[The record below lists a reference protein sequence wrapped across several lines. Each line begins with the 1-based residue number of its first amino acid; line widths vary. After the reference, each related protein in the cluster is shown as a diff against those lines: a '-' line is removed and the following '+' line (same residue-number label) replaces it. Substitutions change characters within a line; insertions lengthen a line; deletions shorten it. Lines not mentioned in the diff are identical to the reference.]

1 MNKTILFVG
10 LVLMSTLSVGQSK
23 QAGMPDEV
31 SPDATQTCQ
40 STFTSGSVS
49 TLLKFCVT
57 VDGNITHFESPQN
70 IEFISHGGFA
80 EGYGVCDSTAGK
92 AYLIMQPTTPATG
105 MRRFAHN
112 RGREYLSSENRSHD
126 GGRNVDANPEFLE
139 ESGALREDHDDSEEQ
154 HRHQPDRFART
165 LCGCRRTLGATE
177 FTTTFDFT
185 FSAGLGFV
193 RGNFGLQFRTELHQ
207 RRMAFVR
214 MSVVRIP

>member
-10 LVLMSTLSVGQSK
+10 LVLISTLSVGQSK

-57 VDGNITHFESPQN
+57 ANGNITQLESPQN

-80 EGYGVCDSTAGK
+80 EGYGVCDPPRAKRTS
-92 AYLIMQPTTPATG
+92 IMQPTTAATG

-112 RGREYLSSENRSHD
+112 RG
-126 GGRNVDANPEFLE
+126 
-139 ESGALREDHDDSEEQ
+139 
-154 HRHQPDRFART
+154 ART
-165 LCGCRRTLGATE
+165 PFL
-177 FTTTFDFT
+177 
-185 FSAGLGFV
+185 
-193 RGNFGLQFRTELHQ
+193 
-207 RRMAFVR
+207 
-214 MSVVRIP
+214 

>member
-57 VDGNITHFESPQN
+57 VNGNITQLESPQN

-92 AYLIMQPTTPATG
+92 AYFDYATNDTGNWNAPVRTQPGGANTFPLKIVRTTADGIWTLTQNFSRNPGERAT
-105 MRRFAHN
+105 RRS
-112 RGREYLSSENRSHD
+112 R
-126 GGRNVDANPEFLE
+126 
-139 ESGALREDHDDSEEQ
+139 
-154 HRHQPDRFART
+154 
-165 LCGCRRTLGATE
+165 
-177 FTTTFDFT
+177 
-185 FSAGLGFV
+185 
-193 RGNFGLQFRTELHQ
+193 
-207 RRMAFVR
+207 
-214 MSVVRIP
+214 